1 MTWID
6 SHCHLDHSALSID
19 IETVIKRCK
28 ENSIEG
34 VVVPSICPS
43 NMNDVIKLSD
53 QFDIC
58 FFALGFHPFYAKDV
72 RQQDFK
78 NLSNLLSDYD
88 AVAVGEIGLDKSLPD
103 CEFDIQNKVFQTQ
116 LDIAEGMELP
126 VIVHSRGMI
135 DLVIKQLR
143 KRKIKGGIIHAFN
156 GSFQQAEYLINLGFK
171 LGFGGVITYERATNI
186 RALAKNLPLD
196 TIVLETDSPD
206 MRPAWVENNVPNEP
220 GHLKKISQVL
230 CDLRSLDIEELAKI
244 IKRNTI
250 EVLPKLSKLCT

>member
-1 MTWID
+1 M
-6 SHCHLDHSALSID
+6 
-19 IETVIKRCK
+19 
-28 ENSIEG
+28 
-34 VVVPSICPS
+34 
-43 NMNDVIKLSD
+43 
-53 QFDIC
+53 
-58 FFALGFHPFYAKDV
+58 
-72 RQQDFK
+72 
-78 NLSNLLSDYD
+78 SDYD
-88 AVAVGEIGLDKSLPD
+88 AVAVGEIGLDKSLAD

-126 VIVHSRGMI
+126 VIIHSRGMI

-156 GSFQQAEYLINLGFK
+156 GSFQQAEHLINLGFK
-171 LGFGGVITYERATNI
+171 LGFGGVITYERATHI

-230 CDLRSLDIEELAKI
+230 SDLRGLDIEELAKI